1 MSFSRCRH
9 CAGYRYTTHSRVGQS
24 TPWSWWL
31 WSRRA
36 LTGRCLT
43 SAALHLTQSAVQLSG
58 GISGSVEELDYN
70 FTVVLRLLLNLAIGG
85 DSLENRMQYAQLK
98 QLKPTISWVVC
109 AVFVEH
115 KVVILGKNHD
125 RKSHDFQVKVE

>member
-1 MSFSRCRH
+1 MMSFSRCRH
-9 CAGYRYTTHSRVGQS
+9 CAGYRYTTHSRVGHS

-58 GISGSVEELDYN
+58 GISRSVEELDYN

-98 QLKPTISWVVC
+98 QRVVR

-115 KVVILGKNHD
+115 SVVILGKDND